1 MRITLV
7 IEDIVENNEAKL
19 KWYSVSNPP
28 FNQVDPKQLEASP
41 AFGLFVLVGNTI
53 ADAMEQKPE
62 LETNANKED
71 PKKP

>member
-7 IEDIVENNEAKL
+7 IEDIVEDGDPKL

-28 FNQVDPKQLEASP
+28 FDKVEQKQLEASP
-41 AFGLFVLVGNTI
+41 AFGLFVLLGNTI

-62 LETNANKED
+62 METKANKED
-71 PKKP
+71 TDKK